1 MNNNCFD
8 NKIKKILDCGKQ
20 CNCTPVIVGPT
31 GPTGPQGPVSIA
43 VGVTTTT
50 DPGTNASVTN
60 VGTNDN
66 VILNFNIPKGETG
79 PIGPQGIP
87 GIEGPTGPT
96 GPTGPQGPASIA
108 VGVTTT
114 TDPGTNASVTN
125 VGTDDNVILNF
136 NIPKGETGP
145 IGPQGIPGIEG
156 PTGPTG
162 PTGPQGLQGLQGIQG
177 STGPTGPTGPQGLQG
192 LQGIQGPTG
201 PTGPTGPA
209 GPTAIETYG
218 RKYNT
223 STDNISLETN
233 IAQNIPLG
241 NNGPTNNITTATQN
255 TLTITENG
263 VYLVEY
269 GFSGSSSTNATLTV
283 EVNQNANAI
292 GGTSI
297 VKTVTANNNT
307 DFNSSTINSFAVGD
321 EIGLS
326 INSSTAATIT
336 PANGTNAYLNIVRIS

>member
-8 NKIKKILDCGKQ
+8 NKIKKNLDCGKK
-20 CNCTPVIVGPT
+20 CNCTPIIV
-31 GPTGPQGPVSIA
+31 
-43 VGVTTTT
+43 
-50 DPGTNASVTN
+50 
-60 VGTNDN
+60 
-66 VILNFNIPKGETG
+66 
-79 PIGPQGIP
+79 
-87 GIEGPTGPT
+87 GPT

-136 NIPKGETGP
+136 NIPRGETGP
-145 IGPQGIPGIEG
+145 IGPQGIPGTEGPTGPTGPQGLQGLQGIQGPTGPTGPAGPQGLQGLQGIQGPTGPTGPQGLQGLQGIQG

-177 STGPTGPTGPQGLQG
+177 PTGPTGPTGPQGLQG
-192 LQGIQGPTG
+192 LQGIQG

-241 NNGPTNNITTATQN
+241 NNGPTNKITTATQN

-326 INSSTAATIT
+326 IMSSTTATIT

>member
-20 CNCTPVIVGPT
+20 CNCTPIIV
-31 GPTGPQGPVSIA
+31 
-43 VGVTTTT
+43 
-50 DPGTNASVTN
+50 
-60 VGTNDN
+60 
-66 VILNFNIPKGETG
+66 
-79 PIGPQGIP
+79 
-87 GIEGPTGPT
+87 GPT

-145 IGPQGIPGIEG
+145 IGPQGIPGTEG
-156 PTGPTG
+156 PTGPA
-162 PTGPQGLQGLQGIQG
+162 
-177 STGPTGPTGPQGLQG
+177 GPQGLQG
-192 LQGIQGPTG
+192 LQGIQGPT
-201 PTGPTGPA
+201 

-241 NNGPTNNITTATQN
+241 NNGPTNKITTATQN

-283 EVNQNANAI
+283 EVKQNANAI
-292 GGTSI
+292 GSTSI

-326 INSSTAATIT
+326 IKSSTAVTIT

>member
-8 NKIKKILDCGKQ
+8 NKIKKNLDCGKK
-20 CNCTPVIVGPT
+20 CNCTPIIVGPT
-31 GPTGPQGPVSIA
+31 GPTGPQGPVSI
-43 VGVTTTT
+43 
-50 DPGTNASVTN
+50 D
-60 VGTNDN
+60 
-66 VILNFNIPKGETG
+66 
-79 PIGPQGIP
+79 
-87 GIEGPTGPT
+87 
-96 GPTGPQGPASIA
+96 

-145 IGPQGIPGIEG
+145 IGPQGIPGTEG
-156 PTGPTG
+156 PTGPA
-162 PTGPQGLQGLQGIQG
+162 GPQGLQGLQGIQG
-177 STGPTGPTGPQGLQG
+177 PTGPTGPTGPQGLQG

-233 IAQNIPLG
+233 VAQNIPLG

-292 GGTSI
+292 SGTSI

>member
-20 CNCTPVIVGPT
+20 CNCTPIIV
-31 GPTGPQGPVSIA
+31 
-43 VGVTTTT
+43 
-50 DPGTNASVTN
+50 
-60 VGTNDN
+60 
-66 VILNFNIPKGETG
+66 
-79 PIGPQGIP
+79 
-87 GIEGPTGPT
+87 GPT

-136 NIPKGETGP
+136 NIPRGETGP
-145 IGPQGIPGIEG
+145 IGPQGIPGTE
-156 PTGPTG
+156 
-162 PTGPQGLQGLQGIQG
+162 
-177 STGPTGPTGPQGLQG
+177 GPTGPTGPQGLQG
-192 LQGIQGPTG
+192 LQGIQGPTGPTGPAGPQGLQGLQGIQG

-233 IAQNIPLG
+233 VAQNIPLG

-292 GGTSI
+292 SGTSI

-326 INSSTAATIT
+326 INSSTTATIT

>member
-8 NKIKKILDCGKQ
+8 NKIKKNLDCGKK
-20 CNCTPVIVGPT
+20 CNCTPIIV
-31 GPTGPQGPVSIA
+31 
-43 VGVTTTT
+43 
-50 DPGTNASVTN
+50 
-60 VGTNDN
+60 
-66 VILNFNIPKGETG
+66 
-79 PIGPQGIP
+79 
-87 GIEGPTGPT
+87 GPT

-136 NIPKGETGP
+136 NIPRGETGP
-145 IGPQGIPGIEG
+145 IGPQGIPGTE
-156 PTGPTG
+156 
-162 PTGPQGLQGLQGIQG
+162 
-177 STGPTGPTGPQGLQG
+177 GPTGPTGPQGLQG
-192 LQGIQGPTG
+192 LQGIQGPTGPTGPAGPQGLQGLQGIQG

-241 NNGPTNNITTATQN
+241 NNGPTNNITTATLN

-292 GGTSI
+292 SGTSI

-307 DFNSSTINSFAVGD
+307 DFNSSTINSFSVGD

-326 INSSTAATIT
+326 IKSSTTATIT

>member
-8 NKIKKILDCGKQ
+8 NKIKKNLDCGKK
-20 CNCTPVIVGPT
+20 CNCTPIIV
-31 GPTGPQGPVSIA
+31 
-43 VGVTTTT
+43 
-50 DPGTNASVTN
+50 
-60 VGTNDN
+60 
-66 VILNFNIPKGETG
+66 
-79 PIGPQGIP
+79 
-87 GIEGPTGPT
+87 GPT

-136 NIPKGETGP
+136 NIPRGETGP
-145 IGPQGIPGIEG
+145 IGPQGIPGTE
-156 PTGPTG
+156 GPTG
-162 PTGPQGLQGLQGIQG
+162 PTGPQGLQGLQGIQ
-177 STGPTGPTGPQGLQG
+177 GPTGPTGPQGLQG

-233 IAQNIPLG
+233 VAQNIPLG

-292 GGTSI
+292 SGTSI

-326 INSSTAATIT
+326 IKSSTTATIT

>member
-20 CNCTPVIVGPT
+20 CNCTPIIV
-31 GPTGPQGPVSIA
+31 
-43 VGVTTTT
+43 
-50 DPGTNASVTN
+50 
-60 VGTNDN
+60 
-66 VILNFNIPKGETG
+66 
-79 PIGPQGIP
+79 
-87 GIEGPTGPT
+87 GPT

-136 NIPKGETGP
+136 NIPRGETGP
-145 IGPQGIPGIEG
+145 IGPQGIPGTE
-156 PTGPTG
+156 
-162 PTGPQGLQGLQGIQG
+162 
-177 STGPTGPTGPQGLQG
+177 GPTGPTGPQGLQG

-201 PTGPTGPA
+201 PTGPAGPQGLQGLQGIQGPTGPTGPA
-209 GPTAIETYG
+209 GPQGLQGIQGPTGPTGPTAIETYG

-292 GGTSI
+292 SGTSI

-307 DFNSSTINSFAVGD
+307 DFNSSTINSFSVGD

-326 INSSTAATIT
+326 IKSSTTATIT

>member
-1 MNNNCFD
+1 MNNNCHD

-20 CNCTPVIVGPT
+20 CNCTPIIV
-31 GPTGPQGPVSIA
+31 
-43 VGVTTTT
+43 
-50 DPGTNASVTN
+50 
-60 VGTNDN
+60 
-66 VILNFNIPKGETG
+66 
-79 PIGPQGIP
+79 
-87 GIEGPTGPT
+87 GPT

-125 VGTDDNVILNF
+125 VGTNDNVILNF
-136 NIPKGETGP
+136 NIPRGETGP
-145 IGPQGIPGIEG
+145 IGPQGIPGTE
-156 PTGPTG
+156 
-162 PTGPQGLQGLQGIQG
+162 
-177 STGPTGPTGPQGLQG
+177 GPTGPTGPQGLQG

-201 PTGPTGPA
+201 PT

-241 NNGPTNNITTATQN
+241 NNGPTSNITTVTQN

-292 GGTSI
+292 SGTSI

-326 INSSTAATIT
+326 IKSSTTATIT

>member
-8 NKIKKILDCGKQ
+8 NKIKKNLDCGKK
-20 CNCTPVIVGPT
+20 CNCTPIIV
-31 GPTGPQGPVSIA
+31 
-43 VGVTTTT
+43 
-50 DPGTNASVTN
+50 
-60 VGTNDN
+60 
-66 VILNFNIPKGETG
+66 
-79 PIGPQGIP
+79 
-87 GIEGPTGPT
+87 GPT

-136 NIPKGETGP
+136 NIPRGETGP
-145 IGPQGIPGIEG
+145 IGPQGIPGTE
-156 PTGPTG
+156 
-162 PTGPQGLQGLQGIQG
+162 
-177 STGPTGPTGPQGLQG
+177 GPTGPTGPQGLQG
-192 LQGIQGPTG
+192 LQGIQGPTGPTGPQGLQGLQGIQGPTGPTGPAGPQGLQGLQGIQG

-241 NNGPTNNITTATQN
+241 NNGPTNNITTATLN

-292 GGTSI
+292 SGTSI

-307 DFNSSTINSFAVGD
+307 DFNSSTINSFSVGD

-326 INSSTAATIT
+326 IKSSTTATIT

>member
-8 NKIKKILDCGKQ
+8 NKIKKNLDCGKK
-20 CNCTPVIVGPT
+20 CNCTPIIV
-31 GPTGPQGPVSIA
+31 
-43 VGVTTTT
+43 
-50 DPGTNASVTN
+50 
-60 VGTNDN
+60 
-66 VILNFNIPKGETG
+66 
-79 PIGPQGIP
+79 
-87 GIEGPTGPT
+87 GPT

-145 IGPQGIPGIEG
+145 IGPQGIPGTEG
-156 PTGPTG
+156 PTGPA
-162 PTGPQGLQGLQGIQG
+162 
-177 STGPTGPTGPQGLQG
+177 GPQGLQG
-192 LQGIQGPTG
+192 LQGIQGPTGPTGPAGPQGLQGLQGIQG

-241 NNGPTNNITTATQN
+241 NNGPTNNITTATLN

-292 GGTSI
+292 SGTSI

-307 DFNSSTINSFAVGD
+307 DFNSSTINSFSVGD

-326 INSSTAATIT
+326 IKSSTTATIT

>member
-20 CNCTPVIVGPT
+20 CNCTPVIV
-31 GPTGPQGPVSIA
+31 
-43 VGVTTTT
+43 
-50 DPGTNASVTN
+50 
-60 VGTNDN
+60 
-66 VILNFNIPKGETG
+66 
-79 PIGPQGIP
+79 
-87 GIEGPTGPT
+87 GPT

-145 IGPQGIPGIEG
+145 IGPQGIPGTE
-156 PTGPTG
+156 
-162 PTGPQGLQGLQGIQG
+162 
-177 STGPTGPTGPQGLQG
+177 GPTGPTGPQGLQG

-201 PTGPTGPA
+201 PTGPTGPQGLQGLQGIQGPTGPTGPA

-218 RKYNT
+218 SKYNT

-241 NNGPTNNITTATQN
+241 NNGPTNKITTATQN

-292 GGTSI
+292 SGTSI

-326 INSSTAATIT
+326 IKSSTAATIT

>member
-8 NKIKKILDCGKQ
+8 NKIKKNLDCGKK
-20 CNCTPVIVGPT
+20 CNCTPIIVGPT
-31 GPTGPQGPVSIA
+31 GPTGPQGPVSI
-43 VGVTTTT
+43 
-50 DPGTNASVTN
+50 D
-60 VGTNDN
+60 
-66 VILNFNIPKGETG
+66 
-79 PIGPQGIP
+79 
-87 GIEGPTGPT
+87 
-96 GPTGPQGPASIA
+96 

-145 IGPQGIPGIEG
+145 IGPQGIPGTEG
-156 PTGPTG
+156 PTGPA
-162 PTGPQGLQGLQGIQG
+162 
-177 STGPTGPTGPQGLQG
+177 GPQGLQG
-192 LQGIQGPTG
+192 LQGIQGPT
-201 PTGPTGPA
+201 

-241 NNGPTNNITTATQN
+241 NNGPTNKITTATQN

-283 EVNQNANAI
+283 EVKQNANAI
-292 GGTSI
+292 GSTSI

-326 INSSTAATIT
+326 IKSSTAATIT

>member
-20 CNCTPVIVGPT
+20 CNCTPVIV
-31 GPTGPQGPVSIA
+31 
-43 VGVTTTT
+43 
-50 DPGTNASVTN
+50 
-60 VGTNDN
+60 
-66 VILNFNIPKGETG
+66 
-79 PIGPQGIP
+79 
-87 GIEGPTGPT
+87 GPT

-145 IGPQGIPGIEG
+145 IGPQGIPGTE
-156 PTGPTG
+156 
-162 PTGPQGLQGLQGIQG
+162 
-177 STGPTGPTGPQGLQG
+177 GPTGPTGPQGLQG

-201 PTGPTGPA
+201 PTGPTGPQGLQGLQGIQGPTGPA

-218 RKYNT
+218 SKYNT

-241 NNGPTNNITTATQN
+241 NNGPTNKITTATQN

-326 INSSTAATIT
+326 IKSSTAATIT

>member
-20 CNCTPVIVGPT
+20 CNCTPIIV
-31 GPTGPQGPVSIA
+31 
-43 VGVTTTT
+43 
-50 DPGTNASVTN
+50 
-60 VGTNDN
+60 
-66 VILNFNIPKGETG
+66 
-79 PIGPQGIP
+79 
-87 GIEGPTGPT
+87 GPT

-136 NIPKGETGP
+136 NIPRGETGP
-145 IGPQGIPGIEG
+145 IGPQGIPGTE
-156 PTGPTG
+156 
-162 PTGPQGLQGLQGIQG
+162 
-177 STGPTGPTGPQGLQG
+177 GPTGPTGPQGLQG

-201 PTGPTGPA
+201 PT

-241 NNGPTNNITTATQN
+241 NNGPTNNITTATLN

-292 GGTSI
+292 SGTSI

>member
-20 CNCTPVIVGPT
+20 CNCTPIIV
-31 GPTGPQGPVSIA
+31 
-43 VGVTTTT
+43 
-50 DPGTNASVTN
+50 
-60 VGTNDN
+60 
-66 VILNFNIPKGETG
+66 
-79 PIGPQGIP
+79 
-87 GIEGPTGPT
+87 GPT

-136 NIPKGETGP
+136 NIPRGETGP
-145 IGPQGIPGIEG
+145 IGPQGIPGTEG

-177 STGPTGPTGPQGLQG
+177 PTGPTGPTGPQGLQG
-192 LQGIQGPTG
+192 LQGIQG

-292 GGTSI
+292 SGTSI

>member
-8 NKIKKILDCGKQ
+8 NKIKKNLDCGKK
-20 CNCTPVIVGPT
+20 CNCTPIIV
-31 GPTGPQGPVSIA
+31 
-43 VGVTTTT
+43 
-50 DPGTNASVTN
+50 
-60 VGTNDN
+60 
-66 VILNFNIPKGETG
+66 
-79 PIGPQGIP
+79 
-87 GIEGPTGPT
+87 GPT

-136 NIPKGETGP
+136 NIPRGETGP
-145 IGPQGIPGIEG
+145 IGPQGIPGTE
-156 PTGPTG
+156 GPTG
-162 PTGPQGLQGLQGIQG
+162 PTGPQGLQGIQG
-177 STGPTGPTGPQGLQG
+177 PTGPTGPAGPQGLQG
-192 LQGIQGPTG
+192 LQGIQG

-241 NNGPTNNITTATQN
+241 NNGPTNNITTATLN

-292 GGTSI
+292 SGTSI

>member
-8 NKIKKILDCGKQ
+8 NKIKKNLDCGKK
-20 CNCTPVIVGPT
+20 CNCTPIIV
-31 GPTGPQGPVSIA
+31 
-43 VGVTTTT
+43 
-50 DPGTNASVTN
+50 
-60 VGTNDN
+60 
-66 VILNFNIPKGETG
+66 
-79 PIGPQGIP
+79 
-87 GIEGPTGPT
+87 GPT

-136 NIPKGETGP
+136 NIPRGE
-145 IGPQGIPGIEG
+145 
-156 PTGPTG
+156 
-162 PTGPQGLQGLQGIQG
+162 
-177 STGPTGPTGPQGLQG
+177 TGPQGLQG
-192 LQGIQGPTG
+192 LQGIQGPTGPTGPAGPQGLQGLQGIQG

-241 NNGPTNNITTATQN
+241 NNGPTNNITTATLN

-292 GGTSI
+292 SGTSI

-307 DFNSSTINSFAVGD
+307 DFNSSTINSFSVGD

-326 INSSTAATIT
+326 IKSSTTATIT

>member
-20 CNCTPVIVGPT
+20 CNCTPVIV
-31 GPTGPQGPVSIA
+31 
-43 VGVTTTT
+43 
-50 DPGTNASVTN
+50 
-60 VGTNDN
+60 
-66 VILNFNIPKGETG
+66 
-79 PIGPQGIP
+79 
-87 GIEGPTGPT
+87 GPT

-145 IGPQGIPGIEG
+145 IGPQGIPGTE
-156 PTGPTG
+156 
-162 PTGPQGLQGLQGIQG
+162 
-177 STGPTGPTGPQGLQG
+177 GPTGPTGPQGLQG

-201 PTGPTGPA
+201 PA
-209 GPTAIETYG
+209 GPIAIETYG

-241 NNGPTNNITTATQN
+241 NNGPTNKITTATQN

-292 GGTSI
+292 SGTSI

-326 INSSTAATIT
+326 IKSSTAATIT

>member
-1 MNNNCFD
+1 MNNNCFN

-20 CNCTPVIVGPT
+20 CNCTPIIV
-31 GPTGPQGPVSIA
+31 
-43 VGVTTTT
+43 
-50 DPGTNASVTN
+50 
-60 VGTNDN
+60 
-66 VILNFNIPKGETG
+66 
-79 PIGPQGIP
+79 
-87 GIEGPTGPT
+87 GPT

-136 NIPKGETGP
+136 NIPRGETGP
-145 IGPQGIPGIEG
+145 IGPQGIPGTE
-156 PTGPTG
+156 GPTG

-177 STGPTGPTGPQGLQG
+177 PTGPTGPTGPQGLQG

-233 IAQNIPLG
+233 VAQNIPLG
-241 NNGPTNNITTATQN
+241 NNGPTNNITTATLN

-292 GGTSI
+292 SGTSI

-326 INSSTAATIT
+326 IMSSTTATIT

>member
-8 NKIKKILDCGKQ
+8 NKIKKNLDCGKK
-20 CNCTPVIVGPT
+20 CNCTPIIV
-31 GPTGPQGPVSIA
+31 
-43 VGVTTTT
+43 
-50 DPGTNASVTN
+50 
-60 VGTNDN
+60 
-66 VILNFNIPKGETG
+66 
-79 PIGPQGIP
+79 
-87 GIEGPTGPT
+87 GPT

-136 NIPKGETGP
+136 NIPRGETGP
-145 IGPQGIPGIEG
+145 IGPQGIPGTEGPTGPTGPQGLQGLQGIQG

-177 STGPTGPTGPQGLQG
+177 S
-192 LQGIQGPTG
+192 TG

-283 EVNQNANAI
+283 EVKQNANAI
-292 GGTSI
+292 GSTSI

-326 INSSTAATIT
+326 IKSSTAVTIT

>member
-20 CNCTPVIVGPT
+20 CNCTPIIV
-31 GPTGPQGPVSIA
+31 
-43 VGVTTTT
+43 
-50 DPGTNASVTN
+50 
-60 VGTNDN
+60 
-66 VILNFNIPKGETG
+66 
-79 PIGPQGIP
+79 
-87 GIEGPTGPT
+87 GPT

-136 NIPKGETGP
+136 NIPRGETGP
-145 IGPQGIPGIEG
+145 VGPQGIPGTE
-156 PTGPTG
+156 GPTG

-177 STGPTGPTGPQGLQG
+177 PTGPTGPAGPQGLQG

-241 NNGPTNNITTATQN
+241 NNGPTNKITTATQN
-255 TLTITENG
+255 TLTIAENG

-283 EVNQNANAI
+283 EVKQNANAI
-292 GGTSI
+292 GSTSI

-326 INSSTAATIT
+326 INSSTTATIT

>member
-20 CNCTPVIVGPT
+20 CNCTPVIV
-31 GPTGPQGPVSIA
+31 
-43 VGVTTTT
+43 
-50 DPGTNASVTN
+50 
-60 VGTNDN
+60 
-66 VILNFNIPKGETG
+66 
-79 PIGPQGIP
+79 
-87 GIEGPTGPT
+87 GPT

-145 IGPQGIPGIEG
+145 IGPQGIPGTEG
-156 PTGPTG
+156 PMG

-177 STGPTGPTGPQGLQG
+177 PTGPTGPTGPQGLQG

-201 PTGPTGPA
+201 PTGPA

-218 RKYNT
+218 SKYNT

-241 NNGPTNNITTATQN
+241 NNGPTNKITTATQN

-292 GGTSI
+292 SGTSI

-326 INSSTAATIT
+326 IKSSTAATIT

>member
-20 CNCTPVIVGPT
+20 CNCIPVIV
-31 GPTGPQGPVSIA
+31 
-43 VGVTTTT
+43 
-50 DPGTNASVTN
+50 
-60 VGTNDN
+60 
-66 VILNFNIPKGETG
+66 
-79 PIGPQGIP
+79 
-87 GIEGPTGPT
+87 GPT

-162 PTGPQGLQGLQGIQG
+162 PTGPQGLQGLQGLQGIQG
-177 STGPTGPTGPQGLQG
+177 PTGPTGPTGPQGLQG
-192 LQGIQGPTG
+192 IQG

-326 INSSTAATIT
+326 IKSSTAATIT

>member
-20 CNCTPVIVGPT
+20 CNCTPI
-31 GPTGPQGPVSIA
+31 I
-43 VGVTTTT
+43 
-50 DPGTNASVTN
+50 
-60 VGTNDN
+60 
-66 VILNFNIPKGETG
+66 I
-79 PIGPQGIP
+79 
-87 GIEGPTGPT
+87 GPT

-136 NIPKGETGP
+136 NIPRGETGP
-145 IGPQGIPGIEG
+145 IGPQGIPGTEG

-177 STGPTGPTGPQGLQG
+177 PTGPTGPTGPQGLQG
-192 LQGIQGPTG
+192 LQGIQG

-241 NNGPTNNITTATQN
+241 NNGPANNITTATQN

-292 GGTSI
+292 SGTSI

-326 INSSTAATIT
+326 IMSSTTATIT

>member
-31 GPTGPQGPVSIA
+31 GPTGP
-43 VGVTTTT
+43 
-50 DPGTNASVTN
+50 
-60 VGTNDN
+60 
-66 VILNFNIPKGETG
+66 TG
-79 PIGPQGIP
+79 PA
-87 GIEGPTGPT
+87 
-96 GPTGPQGPASIA
+96 GPQGPASIA

-136 NIPKGETGP
+136 NIPRGETGP

-162 PTGPQGLQGLQGIQG
+162 PQGLQGIQ
-177 STGPTGPTGPQGLQG
+177 
-192 LQGIQGPTG
+192 G

-292 GGTSI
+292 SGTSI

-326 INSSTAATIT
+326 IESSTAATIT

>member
-8 NKIKKILDCGKQ
+8 NKIKKILDCGKH
-20 CNCTPVIVGPT
+20 CNCIPVIV
-31 GPTGPQGPVSIA
+31 
-43 VGVTTTT
+43 
-50 DPGTNASVTN
+50 
-60 VGTNDN
+60 
-66 VILNFNIPKGETG
+66 
-79 PIGPQGIP
+79 
-87 GIEGPTGPT
+87 GPTGPT
-96 GPTGPQGPASIA
+96 GPTGPQGPASIT

-136 NIPKGETGP
+136 NIPRGETGP
-145 IGPQGIPGIEG
+145 IGPQGISGTE
-156 PTGPTG
+156 
-162 PTGPQGLQGLQGIQG
+162 
-177 STGPTGPTGPQGLQG
+177 GPTGPTGPQGLQG

-292 GGTSI
+292 SGTSI
-297 VKTVTANNNT
+297 VKTVTANDNT

-326 INSSTAATIT
+326 INSSTTATIT

>member
-20 CNCTPVIVGPT
+20 CNCTPIIV
-31 GPTGPQGPVSIA
+31 
-43 VGVTTTT
+43 
-50 DPGTNASVTN
+50 
-60 VGTNDN
+60 
-66 VILNFNIPKGETG
+66 
-79 PIGPQGIP
+79 
-87 GIEGPTGPT
+87 GPT

-145 IGPQGIPGIEG
+145 IGPQGIPGTE
-156 PTGPTG
+156 
-162 PTGPQGLQGLQGIQG
+162 
-177 STGPTGPTGPQGLQG
+177 GPTGPTGPQGLQG
-192 LQGIQGPTG
+192 LQGIQGPT
-201 PTGPTGPA
+201 

-292 GGTSI
+292 SGTSI

>member
-20 CNCTPVIVGPT
+20 CNCTPVIV
-31 GPTGPQGPVSIA
+31 
-43 VGVTTTT
+43 
-50 DPGTNASVTN
+50 
-60 VGTNDN
+60 
-66 VILNFNIPKGETG
+66 
-79 PIGPQGIP
+79 
-87 GIEGPTGPT
+87 GPT

-145 IGPQGIPGIEG
+145 IGPQGIPGTEG
-156 PTGPTG
+156 P
-162 PTGPQGLQGLQGIQG
+162 
-177 STGPTGPTGPQGLQG
+177 TGPTGPTGPQGLQG

-201 PTGPTGPA
+201 PTGPTGPQGLQGLQGIQGPTGPTGPA

-218 RKYNT
+218 SKYNT

-241 NNGPTNNITTATQN
+241 NNGPTNKITTATQN

-292 GGTSI
+292 SGTSI

-326 INSSTAATIT
+326 IKSSTAATIT

>member
-1 MNNNCFD
+1 M
-8 NKIKKILDCGKQ
+8 KLQLIL
-20 CNCTPVIVGPT
+20 
-31 GPTGPQGPVSIA
+31 
-43 VGVTTTT
+43 
-50 DPGTNASVTN
+50 
-60 VGTNDN
+60 
-66 VILNFNIPKGETG
+66 L
-79 PIGPQGIP
+79 
-87 GIEGPTGPT
+87 
-96 GPTGPQGPASIA
+96 
-108 VGVTTT
+108 
-114 TDPGTNASVTN
+114 
-125 VGTDDNVILNF
+125 DDLF
-136 NIPKGETGP
+136 YRG
-145 IGPQGIPGIEG
+145 
-156 PTGPTG
+156 
-162 PTGPQGLQGLQGIQG
+162 
-177 STGPTGPTGPQGLQG
+177 TGPQGLQG

-292 GGTSI
+292 SGTSI

-326 INSSTAATIT
+326 IKSSTTATIT

>member
-8 NKIKKILDCGKQ
+8 NKIKKNLDCGKK
-20 CNCTPVIVGPT
+20 CNCTPIIV
-31 GPTGPQGPVSIA
+31 
-43 VGVTTTT
+43 
-50 DPGTNASVTN
+50 
-60 VGTNDN
+60 
-66 VILNFNIPKGETG
+66 
-79 PIGPQGIP
+79 
-87 GIEGPTGPT
+87 GPT

-136 NIPKGETGP
+136 NIPRGETGP
-145 IGPQGIPGIEG
+145 IGPQGIPGTE
-156 PTGPTG
+156 GPTG

-177 STGPTGPTGPQGLQG
+177 PTGPTGPTGPQGLQG

-292 GGTSI
+292 SGTSI

>member
-8 NKIKKILDCGKQ
+8 NKIKKNLDCGKK
-20 CNCTPVIVGPT
+20 CNCTPIIV
-31 GPTGPQGPVSIA
+31 
-43 VGVTTTT
+43 
-50 DPGTNASVTN
+50 
-60 VGTNDN
+60 
-66 VILNFNIPKGETG
+66 
-79 PIGPQGIP
+79 
-87 GIEGPTGPT
+87 GPT

-136 NIPKGETGP
+136 NIPRGETGP
-145 IGPQGIPGIEG
+145 IGPQGIPGTEGPTGPTGPQGLQGLQGIQGPTGPTGPAGPQGLQGLQGIQG

-162 PTGPQGLQGLQGIQG
+162 PTGPQGLQGLQGIQ
-177 STGPTGPTGPQGLQG
+177 
-192 LQGIQGPTG
+192 G

-241 NNGPTNNITTATQN
+241 NNGPTNNITTATLN

-292 GGTSI
+292 SGTSI

>member
-60 VGTNDN
+60 VGT
-66 VILNFNIPKGETG
+66 
-79 PIGPQGIP
+79 
-87 GIEGPTGPT
+87 
-96 GPTGPQGPASIA
+96 
-108 VGVTTT
+108 
-114 TDPGTNASVTN
+114 
-125 VGTDDNVILNF
+125 DDNVILNF

-145 IGPQGIPGIEG
+145 IGPQGIPGIE
-156 PTGPTG
+156 
-162 PTGPQGLQGLQGIQG
+162 
-177 STGPTGPTGPQGLQG
+177 
-192 LQGIQGPTG
+192 GPTG

-292 GGTSI
+292 SGTSI

>member
-20 CNCTPVIVGPT
+20 CNCTPIIV
-31 GPTGPQGPVSIA
+31 
-43 VGVTTTT
+43 
-50 DPGTNASVTN
+50 
-60 VGTNDN
+60 
-66 VILNFNIPKGETG
+66 
-79 PIGPQGIP
+79 
-87 GIEGPTGPT
+87 GPT

-136 NIPKGETGP
+136 NIPRGETGP
-145 IGPQGIPGIEG
+145 VGPQGIPGTE
-156 PTGPTG
+156 GPTG

-177 STGPTGPTGPQGLQG
+177 PTGPTGPAGPQGLQG

-233 IAQNIPLG
+233 VSQNIPLG

-283 EVNQNANAI
+283 EVKQNANAI
-292 GGTSI
+292 GSTSI

-326 INSSTAATIT
+326 INSSTTATIT

>member
-8 NKIKKILDCGKQ
+8 NKIKKNLDCGKK
-20 CNCTPVIVGPT
+20 CNCTPIIV
-31 GPTGPQGPVSIA
+31 
-43 VGVTTTT
+43 
-50 DPGTNASVTN
+50 
-60 VGTNDN
+60 
-66 VILNFNIPKGETG
+66 
-79 PIGPQGIP
+79 
-87 GIEGPTGPT
+87 GPT

-136 NIPKGETGP
+136 NIPRGETGP
-145 IGPQGIPGIEG
+145 IGPQGIPGTE
-156 PTGPTG
+156 
-162 PTGPQGLQGLQGIQG
+162 
-177 STGPTGPTGPQGLQG
+177 GPTGPTGPQGLQG

-201 PTGPTGPA
+201 PTGPAGPQGLQGLQGIQGPTGPT

-241 NNGPTNNITTATQN
+241 NNGPTNNITTATLN

-292 GGTSI
+292 SGTSI

>member
-20 CNCTPVIVGPT
+20 CNCTPIIVGPT
-31 GPTGPQGPVSIA
+31 GPTGPQGPASIA

-87 GIEGPTGPT
+87 GTE
-96 GPTGPQGPASIA
+96 
-108 VGVTTT
+108 
-114 TDPGTNASVTN
+114 
-125 VGTDDNVILNF
+125 
-136 NIPKGETGP
+136 
-145 IGPQGIPGIEG
+145 
-156 PTGPTG
+156 
-162 PTGPQGLQGLQGIQG
+162 
-177 STGPTGPTGPQGLQG
+177 GPTGPTGPQGLQG
-192 LQGIQGPTG
+192 LQGIQGPTGPTGPAGPQGLQGLQGIQG

-292 GGTSI
+292 SGTSI

>member
-31 GPTGPQGPVSIA
+31 GPTGPQGPV
-43 VGVTTTT
+43 
-50 DPGTNASVTN
+50 
-60 VGTNDN
+60 
-66 VILNFNIPKGETG
+66 
-79 PIGPQGIP
+79 
-87 GIEGPTGPT
+87 
-96 GPTGPQGPASIA
+96 SIA

-177 STGPTGPTGPQGLQG
+177 PTGPTGPTGPQGLQG
-192 LQGIQGPTG
+192 LQGIQG

-326 INSSTAATIT
+326 IESSTAATIT

>member
-8 NKIKKILDCGKQ
+8 NKIKKNLDCGKK
-20 CNCTPVIVGPT
+20 CNCTPIIV
-31 GPTGPQGPVSIA
+31 
-43 VGVTTTT
+43 
-50 DPGTNASVTN
+50 
-60 VGTNDN
+60 
-66 VILNFNIPKGETG
+66 
-79 PIGPQGIP
+79 
-87 GIEGPTGPT
+87 GPT

-136 NIPKGETGP
+136 NIPRGETGP
-145 IGPQGIPGIEG
+145 IGPQGIPGTE
-156 PTGPTG
+156 GPTG

-177 STGPTGPTGPQGLQG
+177 PTGPTGPAGPQGLQG

-241 NNGPTNNITTATQN
+241 NNGPTNKITTATQN

>member
-8 NKIKKILDCGKQ
+8 NKIKKNLDCGKK
-20 CNCTPVIVGPT
+20 CNCTPIIV
-31 GPTGPQGPVSIA
+31 
-43 VGVTTTT
+43 
-50 DPGTNASVTN
+50 
-60 VGTNDN
+60 
-66 VILNFNIPKGETG
+66 
-79 PIGPQGIP
+79 
-87 GIEGPTGPT
+87 GPT

-136 NIPKGETGP
+136 NIPRGETGP
-145 IGPQGIPGIEG
+145 IGPQGIPGTE
-156 PTGPTG
+156 GPTG

-177 STGPTGPTGPQGLQG
+177 PTGPTGPTGPQGLQG

-233 IAQNIPLG
+233 VAQNIPLG

-292 GGTSI
+292 SGTSI

-326 INSSTAATIT
+326 INSSTTATIT

>member
-31 GPTGPQGPVSIA
+31 GPTGP
-43 VGVTTTT
+43 
-50 DPGTNASVTN
+50 
-60 VGTNDN
+60 
-66 VILNFNIPKGETG
+66 TG
-79 PIGPQGIP
+79 PA
-87 GIEGPTGPT
+87 
-96 GPTGPQGPASIA
+96 GPQGPASIA

-162 PTGPQGLQGLQGIQG
+162 PTGPQGLQGLQG
-177 STGPTGPTGPQGLQG
+177 
-192 LQGIQGPTG
+192 LQGIQG

-326 INSSTAATIT
+326 IESSTAATIT